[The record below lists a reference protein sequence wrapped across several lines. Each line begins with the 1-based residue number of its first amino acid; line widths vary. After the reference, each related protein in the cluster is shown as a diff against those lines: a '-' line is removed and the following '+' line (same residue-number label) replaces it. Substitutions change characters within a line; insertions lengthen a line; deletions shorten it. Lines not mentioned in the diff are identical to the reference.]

1 MTAEALRQALPFL
14 DDMDIELASTRRML
28 ERVPDGQAA
37 WRPHEKSKSLSELA
51 THVTDTVGL
60 AATIL
65 ETDELDALKRP
76 QRPPLGTS
84 VELLER
90 LDENVGRLHAA
101 LGMTDT
107 ERLDAEWTLRAGE
120 RVFIRRPRRALLR
133 TMFLSHLIHH
143 RGQLSV
149 YLRLL
154 DVPVPG
160 MYGPTADE
168 DFRGA

>member
-1 MTAEALRQALPFL
+1 MTRDALPEAVPFL
-14 DDMDIELASTRRML
+14 DDMDAELASTRRML
-28 ERVPDGQAA
+28 ERVPDGHAT
-37 WRPHEKSKSLSELA
+37 WRPHAKSKSLSELA
-51 THVTDTVGL
+51 THVADTVGL

-65 ETDELDALKRP
+65 ETEELDALSRP

-84 VELLER
+84 AELLKR
-90 LDENVGRLHAA
+90 LDQNVARLRAA
-101 LGMTDT
+101 LGSADAQ
-107 ERLDAEWTLRAGE
+107 RLAAEWTLRAGE
-120 RVFIRRPRRALLR
+120 RVFLRRPRRALLR
-133 TMFLSHLIHH
+133 AMFLSHMIHH

-168 DFRGA
+168 GLTA

>member
-1 MTAEALRQALPFL
+1 MTPDALPEAVPFL
-14 DDMDIELASTRRML
+14 DDMDAELASTRRML
-28 ERVPDGQAA
+28 ERVPDAHAA

-51 THVTDTVGL
+51 THVADAVGL

-65 ETDELDALKRP
+65 ETEELDALSRP
-76 QRPPLGTS
+76 QREPLGTS
-84 VELLER
+84 AQLLER
-90 LDENVGRLHAA
+90 LDENVARLRAA
-101 LGMTDT
+101 LGTADAR
-107 ERLDAEWTLRAGE
+107 RLAAEWTLRAGE
-120 RVFIRRPRRALLR
+120 RVFVRRPRRALLR
-133 TMFLSHLIHH
+133 TMFLSHMIHH

-168 DFRGA
+168 DFRG

>member
-1 MTAEALRQALPFL
+1 MSPDALPEVVPFL
-14 DDMDIELASTRRML
+14 DDMDAELVATRRML
-28 ERVPDGQAA
+28 ERVPDGHAA

-51 THVTDTVGL
+51 THIADTVGL

-65 ETDELDALKRP
+65 ETEGLDALSRP
-76 QRPPLGTS
+76 QRQPLGTS
-84 VELLER
+84 TELVDR
-90 LDENVGRLHAA
+90 LDENVARLRAA
-101 LGMTDT
+101 LGSADAET
-107 ERLDAEWTLRAGE
+107 LAAEWTLRAGE
-120 RVFIRRPRRALLR
+120 QVFVRRPRRALLR
-133 TMFLSHLIHH
+133 AMFLSHMIHH

-168 DFRGA
+168 DFRG